1 MCVLMCLPQQQGY
14 CVREGCGARKGGE
27 QNFPH
32 HLYNDVYRTMGSAF
46 LWVGKMLECSEAKVA
61 SRRGT
66 RRERHLSETE

>member
-1 MCVLMCLPQQQGY
+1 MEIMRTNGLPQRYGY

-46 LWVGKMLECSEAKVA
+46 FVGGENA
-61 SRRGT
+61 
-66 RRERHLSETE
+66 